1 MEIEMKLYQRFPDT
15 QVLTTKG
22 PIDFYKD
29 IFGKGKWLFLFAHPA
44 DFTPVC
50 TTEFVA
56 FANAYDEFKKLGV
69 ELVGMSVDSI
79 YSHIAWLSDIEQR
92 YGVKIPLPIIADP
105 DKKLARLLDIIDE
118 ASGVTIRA
126 VFLVNPEGTIRFMA
140 YYPIEYGR
148 KIEELLRITKAAIVN
163 YKAKVSL
170 PVDWEPGKEVIIP
183 APTTLD
189 EAEIRMKLPNAKMWY
204 LAFKKYDELPQDQ
217 RV

>member
-1 MEIEMKLYQRFPDT
+1 MAKLYQKFPDT

-50 TTEFVA
+50 TTEFVG
-56 FANAYDEFKKLGV
+56 FAKAYDEFKKLGV

-79 YSHIAWLSDIEQR
+79 YSHIAWLNDIEQR
-92 YGVKIPLPIIADP
+92 YNIKIPFPLIADP
-105 DKKLARLLDIIDE
+105 DKKLARMLDILDE
-118 ASGVTIRA
+118 VSGVTIRA
-126 VFLVNPEGTIRFMA
+126 VFLVNPEGIIRFMA

-148 KIEELLRITKAAIVN
+148 KIAELLRITKAAIVN

-170 PVDWEPGKEVIIP
+170 PVDWEPGDDVIVP
-183 APTTLD
+183 APTVID
-189 EAEIRMKLPNAKMWY
+189 EAQLRLKLPTAKAWY
-204 LAFKKYDELPQDQ
+204 LAFKKYEELPPDQ
-217 RV
+217 RI

>member
-1 MEIEMKLYQRFPDT
+1 MKLYQKFPDT
-15 QVLTTKG
+15 QVLTTLG

-29 IFGKGKWLFLFAHPA
+29 VFGKGKWLFLFAHPA

-56 FANAYDEFKKLGV
+56 FSKAYEEFKKLNV
-69 ELVGMSVDSI
+69 ELIGMSVDSI
-79 YSHIAWLSDIEQR
+79 YSHIAWLSDIENR
-92 YGVKIPLPIIADP
+92 FGIKVPFPLIADP
-105 DKKLARLLDIIDE
+105 DKKLARLLDIVNE

-148 KIEELLRITKAAIVN
+148 KIDELLRITKAAIVN

-170 PVDWEPGKEVIIP
+170 PVDWQPGDDVIVP
-183 APTTLD
+183 TATTLN
-189 EAEIRMKLPNAKMWY
+189 EAELRMKLPNAKSWY
-204 LAFKKYDELPQDQ
+204 LVYKKYEELPPDQ